1 MLAMFGKWMERVKRN
16 SKSPTDAGLLGQYLD
31 AVCAK
36 YVARYREMI
45 GFDDDNNPSGGGD
58 AELGIDALDVLA
70 QLVLAEMG
78 IPNADLAAARAYLSI
93 LIENEHL
100 PCQNQLNADELGALR
115 DLLFSYFGGSEAVN
129 DRGAEVL
136 ELIEHKF
143 TSGCFSQ
150 ARILLQIF
158 ETNHETRQ
166 NNERNLYYEEMI
178 MRIDGVRTANV
189 KGISKDLVDA
199 ACADDASDE
208 AILAAFE
215 ACAASAGIHFD
226 LFLRDL
232 NEESRWKDALAPLP
246 QNVQSY
252 VFEYVPVVRW
262 RQLGSLKESLSS
274 QINRH
279 MVFESLRRF
288 VQQKLRMC
296 YFILLAS
303 GVTGYEWF
311 IYAFTN
317 WSREIF
323 RVDVRE
329 VFPVLH
335 RLALVDGMCLQE
347 VLDVILE
354 RFYGPAMNDVVL
366 DPLEID
372 KAFRE
377 AVRFIL
383 QTDMSMFPMGY
394 YNFGD
399 FILDRILPFPYED
412 PYFACR
418 LHLLM

>member
-1 MLAMFGKWMERVKRN
+1 MLAMFGKWIERVKRN
-16 SKSPTDAGLLGQYLD
+16 GKNSADAGLLGQYLD
-31 AVCAK
+31 AVCTK
-36 YVARYREMI
+36 YVDRYKEMI
-45 GFDDDNNPSGGGD
+45 GLDDKRPGTYDSALD
-58 AELGIDALDVLA
+58 VDALDVLA
-70 QLVLAEMG
+70 QLVMAEMG

-100 PCQNQLNADELGALR
+100 PLQNQLNADELGALR
-115 DLLFSYFGGSEAVN
+115 DLLFSYFGGSDAVN

-150 ARILLQIF
+150 AKILLQIF

-178 MRIDGVRTANV
+178 MRIDGVRSANV
-189 KGISKDLVDA
+189 SGISKELVDA
-199 ACADDASDE
+199 ACADDAPDE
-208 AILAAFE
+208 AILAAFD
-215 ACAASAGIHFD
+215 ACASNANIHFD

-232 NEESRWKDALAPLP
+232 NEEARWKDAIAPLP
-246 QNVQSY
+246 QNVQNY
-252 VFEYVPVVRW
+252 ILEYVPVVRW
-262 RQLGSLKESLSS
+262 RQLGTLKEPLIN

-279 MVFESLRRF
+279 MVFESLRRY

-303 GVTGYEWF
+303 GITGYEWF

-317 WSREIF
+317 WSRDIF
-323 RVDVRE
+323 NVDVRE
-329 VFPVLH
+329 IFPVLH

-347 VLDVILE
+347 VLDVTLE
-354 RFYGPAMNDVVL
+354 RYYGPAMNDIVL
-366 DPLEID
+366 DAYELD

-377 AVRFIL
+377 SVRFIL

-399 FILDRILPFPYED
+399 FLLDRILPFPYED